1 MDGFVSGQYGDAA
14 AASEAVEGLRR
25 DHRPKALGRGI
36 ALRFSTV
43 MVATRTIERGS
54 FRALPKILVVEDD
67 ALIAMELGERL
78 SDLGYEVLGPA
89 HSISEAEALLAREQ
103 PDGALLDAN
112 LAHGASSVPLA
123 MELVAAGVRIAFCT
137 GYDHVKNAP
146 AELSAAPVLTKPV
159 SDAALKAALEKLI
172 A

>member
-1 MDGFVSGQYGDAA
+1 M
-14 AASEAVEGLRR
+14 
-25 DHRPKALGRGI
+25 
-36 ALRFSTV
+36 
-43 MVATRTIERGS
+43 
-54 FRALPKILVVEDD
+54 PKILVVEDD

-123 MELVAAGVRIAFCT
+123 MELVAAGVRVAFCT